1 MRNTIISILIIII
14 NFPIISNAITLDEA
28 KKIALENNPQLL
40 AQEQATKNSR
50 AGYWRSLLNLIP
62 SGSITGNYTR
72 YDDEQPV
79 GPATAEEFKTY
90 GYIISQPIFNGG
102 SIWLGSRL
110 SNDTYK
116 ISRETLNSQRL
127 NTIADVESKY
137 FSVLENKALLEIS
150 GKSLQNATVN
160 LEIAEVQYESGIL
173 SRADYLN
180 LQSEKANREVSLIQT
195 ENLYLTS
202 LLDLTNFL
210 HLNEIAELEE
220 VAIENFRFILNYLQD
235 KELSEI
241 ESLISKLMQV
251 GMENNPSIKISEL
264 AVASSKKNLHMA
276 GGKFLPSVNLQYS
289 KNWIKYDFDDE
300 YNSSGQLGINLSLPV
315 FPLFDNGLEVAKAN
329 YSLKQAKYEKIS
341 AEDNVSLSLK
351 SSIIN
356 LLAAARTVHSLELA
370 LQYSRDTYE
379 QMQERFAAGLIT
391 SNDLLATDIM
401 YSSTQ
406 NQYISSIY
414 NFLRARSGLML
425 QIGIEDEQIL
435 ENYIR

>member
-1 MRNTIISILIIII
+1 MRNTIILILIIVI
-14 NFPIISNAITLDEA
+14 NFPVFSNAITLDEA
-28 KKIALENNPQLL
+28 KKIALHNNPQLL
-40 AQEQATKNSR
+40 AREQAVKNSR
-50 AGYWRSLLNLIP
+50 AGYWQSLLNLLP
-62 SGSITGNYTR
+62 SASITGNYTK
-72 YDDEQPV
+72 YDDELPV
-79 GPATAEEFKTY
+79 GPTTTEEFKTY

-102 SIWLGSRL
+102 SIWMGSRL
-110 SNDTYK
+110 SNDAYK
-116 ISRETLNSQRL
+116 ISQETLKNQRL
-127 NTIADVESKY
+127 NTISDVESKY
-137 FSVLENKALLEIS
+137 FSVLENEALLLITE
-150 GKSLQNATVN
+150 KSLQNAAVN
-160 LEIAEVQYESGIL
+160 LEIAELQYEGGTL
-173 SRADYLN
+173 SRADFLN

-210 HLNEIAELEE
+210 HLDTIVELEE
-220 VAIENFRFILNYLQD
+220 VTIEDFRFILNYLQD

-241 ESLISKLMQV
+241 ESLISKLMQI

-264 AVASSKKNLHMA
+264 AVSSSKKNLYLA
-276 GGKFLPSVNLQYS
+276 GGKFLPSVNLQYA
-289 KNWIKYDFDDE
+289 KNWIKYDFDDD

-315 FPLFDNGLEVAKAN
+315 FPLFDNGLEVGKAN

-341 AEDNVSLSLK
+341 AEDNVSLALK

-356 LLAAARTVHSLELA
+356 LLTTARTVHSSELA

-379 QMQERFAAGLIT
+379 QMQERFASGLIT

-401 YSSTQ
+401 YSSAQ

-435 ENYIR
+435 ENYIK